1 METMEKQKTKFGV
14 VELMPN
20 GKIFGYVN
28 VAEMSD
34 KRESAIMEDY
44 IEMGYLPIVN
54 NYKLAGGS
62 TSTIYYKYL
71 DEDGKPE
78 EGESTHVI
86 HGVFIMK
93 TELEKYVPTKNK

>member
-1 METMEKQKTKFGV
+1 MEKQKSKFGV

-28 VAEMSD
+28 VSEISD
-34 KRESAIMEDY
+34 NREFEIIEDY

-71 DEDGKPE
+71 DQDGEPE